1 MIPKILSVDDSRTT
15 RLLLAR
21 LFRPFLCEWF
31 EAADGEEGLARALET
46 RPDLIIL
53 DYNMPILDGLGML
66 HRMREI
72 AELRRTPVMMLT
84 AEAGLA
90 TLAPL
95 ARLGV
100 RDYLTKPFRDEDLL
114 GRASRIIPLTPR
126 PSGTTGTPD
135 PSPPTAPR
143 P

>member
-21 LFRPFLCEWF
+21 LFRPYLCEWF
-31 EAADGEEGLARALET
+31 EAADGEEGLARALEV

-72 AELRRTPVMMLT
+72 PELRRTPVMMLT

-114 GRASRIIPLTPR
+114 ARASRIVPLDPR
-126 PSGTTGTPD
+126 PPETP
-135 PSPPTAPR
+135 
-143 P
+143 